1 VHAPTRDLAIKKMQ
15 YVLRETV
22 ISGVGSN
29 LNYLS
34 AISTNGAVVE
44 GKVSTL
50 FLDRNFKEFHPNV
63 TLDAI
68 AIADDFEK
76 SDAFH
81 GTGSGGSSQ
90 GAVTPGSGD
99 SAALWGSVKL

>member
-1 VHAPTRDLAIKKMQ
+1 
-15 YVLRETV
+15 VLRETV

-34 AISTNGAVVE
+34 AISANGSVIE

-50 FLDRNFKEFHPNV
+50 FLDRNFKDFHPNV
-63 TLDAI
+63 TKEAI
-68 AIADDFEK
+68 AISGEFEK
-76 SDAFH
+76 ADAFRETGG
-81 GTGSGGSSQ
+81 GTVSQDSGIRK
-90 GAVTPGSGD
+90 SGD